1 MTEKGLLPGVV
12 LRQKHLAR
20 RCAGWIEDGSVGVRA
35 VSRSGFLHGKMYLAD
50 SPDGEGAAV
59 VGSSN
64 FTKRGLGGGEVPNL
78 EINLATADPLMRK
91 ELGGWFDEL
100 WNDTD
105 LTRDAK
111 EQVLAAL
118 RRVGQEHSPEFVYY
132 KSLFELFRD
141 EIDSRVVN
149 ADQFEKV
156 HLYDT
161 QVWDT
166 LFEFQRDGTHSVIS
180 ALQKHNGCI
189 LADSVGLGKTY
200 TALAVIKYFEL
211 RNESVLV
218 LCPRKL
224 RENWSLYPAS
234 NRHMDNPFPVDRF
247 GYTLLSH
254 TDLSRETGRVGDVN
268 LERFNWGN
276 FGLVVIDESHNFRN
290 HEGQRYEKLINDAI
304 RAGPRTKVLMLS
316 ATPVNTSLIDLRNQI
331 YLMTEGRFDTFRE
344 TLGIGS
350 IASLLGSAQK
360 KFKKWEDD
368 QTGNGVRDK
377 AELLESLDPDVFRL
391 LDAVS
396 IARSRR
402 QIEKFYSGELDR
414 IGHFP
419 VHDPPDNRYPLT
431 DLREELS
438 YAQLAEQIRS
448 FGLSVYQ
455 PSKYLVDK
463 TRIRELEEQRKL
475 GRRNQADAEGFLI
488 EMILTNFLK
497 RLESSAWSL
506 VLTLGRTV
514 DKINR
519 LIERIDQFQIT
530 QQTTMGV
537 SAEVL
542 PDDDEDDEDFFV
554 NRAKNPYHLSE
565 LDLDGWRAD
574 LSRDRAVL
582 AAAKDQ
588 VAVVTPPRDGKL
600 REIKQII
607 RDKAQQPTVNVDGL
621 SNRKVL
627 VFTTFKD
634 TADYLYKNLTD
645 LTSELGLNM
654 AMVAGTATKTT
665 VGTNDYHA
673 ILTAFAP
680 RARNRPTLERS
691 EQIDVLIGTDCI
703 SEGQNLQDCDTV
715 INYDIHWNPVR
726 LIQRFGRIDRI
737 GSRNPTVRMVNF
749 WPTKDMDVYLRLE
762 NRVRARM
769 VLADMTATGDSD
781 PLTEEGIQMEL
792 DFRDQQLMKLRDRI
806 VPLEDLEDMPNLT
819 DFTLDYFFAQLLR
832 YLEKNRDELE
842 QTPEGVYAVTEP
854 SGGACPG
861 VVFVLRQHHQTV
873 EQGQRVVS
881 PVHPYYLVY
890 IQGDGRIGYGCAS
903 TRRLLDAFEALTVGH
918 VSPIQA
924 LCDQFNTETGNGKNM
939 ELYDQ
944 LLGAVVDHISRRHRS
959 SQVGGLGLDG
969 GREFLLSRQSETP
982 QTSQDFDLVTW
993 LVISQPTPPL

>member
-1 MTEKGLLPGVV
+1 MV
-12 LRQKHLAR
+12 
-20 RCAGWIEDGSVGVRA
+20 
-35 VSRSGFLHGKMYLAD
+35 
-50 SPDGEGAAV
+50 EGAAV

-180 ALQKHNGCI
+180 ALKKHNGCI

-211 RNESVLV
+211 LNENVLV

-234 NRHMDNPFPVDRF
+234 NRHLDNPFPVDRF

-276 FGLVVIDESHNFRN
+276 FDLIVIDESHNFRN
-290 HEGQRYEKLINDAI
+290 HEGQRYEKLINEAI

-431 DLREELS
+431 DLRGELS
-438 YAQLAEQIRS
+438 YQPNWPNRS
-448 FGLSVYQ
+448 EVSGCRFTGHRSIWWTKPAYGN
-455 PSKYLVDK
+455 SK
-463 TRIRELEEQRKL
+463 
-475 GRRNQADAEGFLI
+475 N
-488 EMILTNFLK
+488 
-497 RLESSAWSL
+497 
-506 VLTLGRTV
+506 
-514 DKINR
+514 
-519 LIERIDQFQIT
+519 
-530 QQTTMGV
+530 
-537 SAEVL
+537 
-542 PDDDEDDEDFFV
+542 
-554 NRAKNPYHLSE
+554 SE
-565 LDLDGWRAD
+565 NWGA
-574 LSRDRAVL
+574 
-582 AAAKDQ
+582 
-588 VAVVTPPRDGKL
+588 
-600 REIKQII
+600 
-607 RDKAQQPTVNVDGL
+607 
-621 SNRKVL
+621 
-627 VFTTFKD
+627 
-634 TADYLYKNLTD
+634 
-645 LTSELGLNM
+645 
-654 AMVAGTATKTT
+654 ATK
-665 VGTNDYHA
+665 
-673 ILTAFAP
+673 P
-680 RARNRPTLERS
+680 
-691 EQIDVLIGTDCI
+691 
-703 SEGQNLQDCDTV
+703 
-715 INYDIHWNPVR
+715 
-726 LIQRFGRIDRI
+726 
-737 GSRNPTVRMVNF
+737 
-749 WPTKDMDVYLRLE
+749 
-762 NRVRARM
+762 
-769 VLADMTATGDSD
+769 
-781 PLTEEGIQMEL
+781 
-792 DFRDQQLMKLRDRI
+792 
-806 VPLEDLEDMPNLT
+806 
-819 DFTLDYFFAQLLR
+819 
-832 YLEKNRDELE
+832 
-842 QTPEGVYAVTEP
+842 
-854 SGGACPG
+854 
-861 VVFVLRQHHQTV
+861 
-873 EQGQRVVS
+873 
-881 PVHPYYLVY
+881 
-890 IQGDGRIGYGCAS
+890 
-903 TRRLLDAFEALTVGH
+903 TRRG
-918 VSPIQA
+918 S
-924 LCDQFNTETGNGKNM
+924 
-939 ELYDQ
+939 
-944 LLGAVVDHISRRHRS
+944 
-959 SQVGGLGLDG
+959 
-969 GREFLLSRQSETP
+969 
-982 QTSQDFDLVTW
+982 
-993 LVISQPTPPL
+993 